1 MAVISIPTSVAGVS
15 LPGQLGQIA
24 KGPLSALYGGKGV
37 QTLKYPSDLATD
49 ATKNHYVQFSIKDV
63 IPAGYFGGAS
73 KFTTPGQSIN
83 LSGIAQAAGALGGAI
98 SDGIKSVTAS
108 AASEGGLTGKALTAT
123 QEGIGQIADSATGK
137 QFSEFGST
145 IGKYIPTSLQISPTT
160 TQAKAY
166 ISLYMPDTLT
176 AQYSADW
183 QEMSLGDMGAGI
195 STLRMIDQLATNAGQ
210 QGAFTSAS
218 NLGKSLGNLAS
229 TDPAVTA
236 TVASIMSASGI
247 GSNLI
252 DAKVIG
258 DVVLKGQG
266 YAINPQLQMIF
277 RGVGF
282 RSFQLSFM
290 FTPKSLDESRE
301 VDNII
306 KTFKYHF
313 SPGLQ
318 AGKTDSTQSMFLT
331 SPSIFNVQ
339 FKIGQ
344 NENQYVPKYG
354 DCVLSDIDV
363 NYAPNGFA
371 AHENGAPV
379 QTTLNLTFKE
389 IVIVDRDK
397 ISKGTLR

>member
-15 LPGQLGQIA
+15 LPGPLGQIA
-24 KGPLSALYGGKGV
+24 KGPLAALYGGKGV

-49 ATKNHYVQFSIKDV
+49 ATKNHYVQFSIKEV
-63 IPAGYFGGAS
+63 IPAGYSTTGP
-73 KFTTPGQSIN
+73 TTPGQSIN
-83 LSGIAQAAGALGGAI
+83 LNGIAQATGAI
-98 SDGIKSVTAS
+98 GEAISNGIKS
-108 AASEGGLTGKALTAT
+108 AASGSSETT
-123 QEGIGQIADSATGK
+123 QELIGRATEGVGDGYK
-137 QFSEFGST
+137 K
-145 IGKYIPTSLQISPTT
+145 IGEYIPTSLQISPTT

-166 ISLYMPDTLT
+166 ISLYMPDTLM

-183 QEMSLGDMGAGI
+183 QEMSLGDMGTGI

-210 QGAFTSAS
+210 QGTFTSGD
-218 NLGKSLGNLAS
+218 LGKSLGNLAS

-236 TVASIMSASGI
+236 TVANLLGASGI

-258 DVVLKGQG
+258 DVILKGQG

-290 FTPKSLDESRE
+290 FTPKSLEESTE
-301 VDNII
+301 VDDII

-313 SPGLQ
+313 SPGFE

-344 NENQYVPKYG
+344 NENQYTPKYG
-354 DCVLSDIDV
+354 DCVLTDIDV

-371 AHENGAPV
+371 VHENGAPV

-397 ISKGTLR
+397 IAKGTLR

>member
-15 LPGQLGQIA
+15 LPGPLGQIA
-24 KGPLSALYGGKGV
+24 KGPLAALYGGKGV

-49 ATKNHYVQFSIKDV
+49 ATKNHYVQFSIKEV
-63 IPAGYFGGAS
+63 IPAGYSTTGP
-73 KFTTPGQSIN
+73 TTPGQSIN
-83 LSGIAQAAGALGGAI
+83 LNGIAQAAGALGEAV
-98 SDGIKSVTAS
+98 SNGIKS
-108 AASEGGLTGKALTAT
+108 AASGSSETT
-123 QEGIGQIADSATGK
+123 QELIGRATEGVGDGYK
-137 QFSEFGST
+137 K
-145 IGKYIPTSLQISPTT
+145 IGEYIPTSLQISPTT

-166 ISLYMPDTLT
+166 ISLYMPDTLM

-183 QEMSLGDMGAGI
+183 QEMSLGDMGTGI

-210 QGAFTSAS
+210 QGTFTSGD
-218 NLGKSLGNLAS
+218 LGKSLGNLAS

-236 TVASIMSASGI
+236 TVANLLGASGI

-258 DVVLKGQG
+258 DVILKGQG

-290 FTPKSLDESRE
+290 FTPKSLEESTE
-301 VDNII
+301 VNDII

-313 SPGLQ
+313 SPGFE

-344 NENQYVPKYG
+344 NENQYTPKYG
-354 DCVLSDIDV
+354 DCVLTDIDV

-371 AHENGAPV
+371 VHENGAPV

-397 ISKGTLR
+397 IAKGILR

>member
-49 ATKNHYVQFSIKDV
+49 ATKNHYVQFSIKEV
-63 IPAGYFGGAS
+63 IPAGYS
-73 KFTTPGQSIN
+73 TTAPTVAGQSIGLGN
-83 LSGIAQAAGALGGAI
+83 IANAAGAVGEAI
-98 SDGIKSVTAS
+98 GNGIKS
-108 AASEGGLTGKALTAT
+108 LTSDTSQFTEETVQTAT
-123 QEGIGQIADSATGK
+123 ESIGRGLNAIG
-137 QFSEFGST
+137 EF
-145 IGKYIPTSLQISPTT
+145 IPTSLQISPTT
-160 TQAKAY
+160 TEAKAY

-176 AQYSADW
+176 ATYSADW
-183 QEMSLGDMGAGI
+183 QEMSLGDLGTGI
-195 STLRMIDQLATNAGQ
+195 STLRMINELAS
-210 QGAFTSAS
+210 QGNIDALKS
-218 NLGKSLGNLAS
+218 GDIKKSLGNMAS

-236 TVASIMSASGI
+236 TLTGLLGASGL

-252 DAKVIG
+252 DAKAIG
-258 DVVLKGQG
+258 DVVLKGKG

-290 FTPKSLDESRE
+290 FTPKSLEESTE
-301 VDNII
+301 VDAII

-331 SPSIFNVQ
+331 SPSIFNIE

-379 QTTLNLTFKE
+379 QTMLNLTFKE

-397 ISKGTLR
+397 IARGTLR

>member
-15 LPGQLGQIA
+15 LPGPLGQIA
-24 KGPLSALYGGKGV
+24 KGPLAALYGGKGV

-49 ATKNHYVQFSIKDV
+49 ATKNHYVQFSIKEV
-63 IPAGYFGGAS
+63 IPAGYSTTGP
-73 KFTTPGQSIN
+73 TTPGQSIN
-83 LSGIAQAAGALGGAI
+83 LNGIAQAAGALGEAV
-98 SDGIKSVTAS
+98 SNGIKS
-108 AASEGGLTGKALTAT
+108 AASGSSETT
-123 QEGIGQIADSATGK
+123 QELIGRATEGVGDGYK
-137 QFSEFGST
+137 K
-145 IGKYIPTSLQISPTT
+145 IGEYIPTSLQISPTT

-166 ISLYMPDTLT
+166 ISLYMPDTLM

-183 QEMSLGDMGAGI
+183 QEMSLGDMGTGI

-210 QGAFTSAS
+210 QGTFTSGD
-218 NLGKSLGNLAS
+218 LGKSLGNLAS

-236 TVASIMSASGI
+236 TVANLLGASGI

-258 DVVLKGQG
+258 DVILKGQG

-290 FTPKSLDESRE
+290 FTPKSLEESTE
-301 VDNII
+301 VNDII

-313 SPGLQ
+313 SPGFE

-344 NENQYVPKYG
+344 NENQYTPKYG
-354 DCVLSDIDV
+354 DCVLTDIDV

-371 AHENGAPV
+371 VHENGAPV

-397 ISKGTLR
+397 IARGTLR

>member
-24 KGPLSALYGGKGV
+24 KGPLAALYGGKGV

-49 ATKNHYVQFSIKDV
+49 ATKNHYVQFSIKEV
-63 IPAGYFGGAS
+63 VPAGYSTRAP
-73 KFTTPGQSIN
+73 TTPGQSIN
-83 LSGIAQAAGALGGAI
+83 LNGIAQAAGALGGVI
-98 SDGIKSVTAS
+98 SDGIKSAVGGSSETAQS
-108 AASEGGLTGKALTAT
+108 LVGKATD
-123 QEGIGQIADSATGK
+123 GIGNGFEK
-137 QFSEFGST
+137 
-145 IGKYIPTSLQISPTT
+145 IGEYIPTSLQISPTT

-183 QEMSLGDMGAGI
+183 QEMSLGDMGATL
-195 STLRMIDQLATNAGQ
+195 SSLRMIDQLATNAGQ
-210 QGAFTSAS
+210 QGTFSS
-218 NLGKSLGNLAS
+218 GDLKKNLGNLAS

-236 TVASIMSASGI
+236 LVSNIMSATGVDSRLG
-247 GSNLI
+247 L

-258 DVVLKGQG
+258 DVILKGKG

-290 FTPKSLDESRE
+290 FTPKSLEESTE
-301 VDNII
+301 VNDII

-313 SPGLQ
+313 SPGLE

-397 ISKGTLR
+397 IAKGTLR

>member
-1 MAVISIPTSVAGVS
+1 MAVISIPTSVAGIS

-24 KGPLSALYGGKGV
+24 KGPLAALYGGKGV

-49 ATKNHYVQFSIKDV
+49 ATKNHYVQFSIKEV
-63 IPAGYFGGAS
+63 IPAGYSTRAAQS
-73 KFTTPGQSIN
+73 PGQSIN
-83 LSGIAQAAGALGGAI
+83 LNGIAQAAGALGGFIA
-98 SDGIKSVTAS
+98 DGVKSAAAS
-108 AASEGGLTGKALTAT
+108 VASEGGLAGKTLTAT
-123 QEGIGQIADSATGK
+123 QEQIGKLADTSTAKSFNEIA
-137 QFSEFGST
+137 ST
-145 IGKYIPTSLQISPTT
+145 IGEFIPTSLQISPRTT
-160 TQAKAY
+160 EAKAY

-183 QEMSLGDMGAGI
+183 QEMSLGDMGAGV
-195 STLRMIDQLATNAGQ
+195 STLRMIDQLAVNANQ
-210 QGAFTSAS
+210 QSFKKEDLKKT
-218 NLGKSLGNLAS
+218 LGNLAS
-229 TDPAVTA
+229 TDPTVTA
-236 TVASIMSASGI
+236 IATSLLGASGI
-247 GSNLI
+247 GSNLL
-252 DAKVIG
+252 DAKVVG
-258 DVVLKGQG
+258 DVILKGQG

-354 DCVLSDIDV
+354 DCVLADIDV

-397 ISKGTLR
+397 IANGKLR

>member
-24 KGPLSALYGGKGV
+24 KGPLAALYGGKGV

-49 ATKNHYVQFSIKDV
+49 ATKNHYVQFSIKEV
-63 IPAGYFGGAS
+63 VPAGYS
-73 KFTTPGQSIN
+73 TKSPTNPGQSIN
-83 LSGIAQAAGALGGAI
+83 LNGIAQAAGALGGLV
-98 SDGIKSVTAS
+98 SDGIKS
-108 AASEGGLTGKALTAT
+108 AASGSSETTQNLVGKAT
-123 QEGIGQIADSATGK
+123 EGIGKGYEK
-137 QFSEFGST
+137 
-145 IGKYIPTSLQISPTT
+145 IGEYIPTSLQISPTT
-160 TQAKAY
+160 TQSKAY

-176 AQYSADW
+176 ATYSADW
-183 QEMSLGDMGAGI
+183 QEMSLGDMGATL
-195 STLRMIDQLATNAGQ
+195 SSLRMIDQLATNAGQ
-210 QGAFTSAS
+210 QGTFSS
-218 NLGKSLGNLAS
+218 GDLKKSLGNLAS
-229 TDPAVTA
+229 TDPSVTA
-236 TVASIMSASGI
+236 LATSLMAATGI
-247 GSNLI
+247 DSKLGL

-258 DVVLKGQG
+258 DVILKGKG
-266 YAINPQLQMIF
+266 YAINPQLQMMF
-277 RGVGF
+277 KGVGF

-290 FTPKSLDESRE
+290 FTPKSLEESTE
-301 VDNII
+301 VDAII

-331 SPSIFNVQ
+331 SPSIFNVN

-397 ISKGTLR
+397 IANGKLR

>member
-1 MAVISIPTSVAGVS
+1 MAVISIPTSVAGIS
-15 LPGQLGQIA
+15 LPGPLGQIA
-24 KGPLSALYGGKGV
+24 KGPLAALYGGKGV

-49 ATKNHYVQFSIKDV
+49 ATKNHYVQFSIKEV
-63 IPAGYFGGAS
+63 IPAGYSTRGAS
-73 KFTTPGQSIN
+73 TPGQSIN
-83 LSGIAQAAGALGGAI
+83 LNGIAQAAGALGGAI
-98 SDGIKSVTAS
+98 SNGIKS
-108 AASEGGLTGKALTAT
+108 AASDSSELAQNLIGRAT
-123 QEGIGQIADSATGK
+123 EGIGDGFAK
-137 QFSEFGST
+137 
-145 IGKYIPTSLQISPTT
+145 IGEYIPTSLQISPTT

-183 QEMSLGDMGAGI
+183 QEMSLGDMGTGI

-290 FTPKSLDESRE
+290 FTPKSLEESTE
-301 VDNII
+301 VNDII

-313 SPGLQ
+313 SPGFE

-331 SPSIFNVQ
+331 SPSLFNVE

-354 DCVLSDIDV
+354 DCVLTDIDV

-397 ISKGTLR
+397 IANGKLR

>member
-1 MAVISIPTSVAGVS
+1 MAVISIPTSVAGIS
-15 LPGQLGQIA
+15 LPGPLGQIA
-24 KGPLSALYGGKGV
+24 KGPLAALYGGKGV

-49 ATKNHYVQFSIKDV
+49 ATKNHYVQFSIKEV
-63 IPAGYFGGAS
+63 IPAGYSTGAP
-73 KFTTPGQSIN
+73 TTPGQSIN
-83 LSGIAQAAGALGGAI
+83 LNGIAQAAGALGGAI
-98 SDGIKSVTAS
+98 SNGIKS
-108 AASEGGLTGKALTAT
+108 AASGSSETTQDLIGRAT
-123 QEGIGQIADSATGK
+123 EGIGDGFQK
-137 QFSEFGST
+137 
-145 IGKYIPTSLQISPTT
+145 IGEYIPTSLQISPTT

-183 QEMSLGDMGAGI
+183 QEMSLGDMGTGI

-210 QGAFTSAS
+210 QGTFTSGD
-218 NLGKSLGNLAS
+218 LGKSLGNLAS

-236 TVASIMSASGI
+236 TVANLLGASGV

-258 DVVLKGQG
+258 DVILKGQG

-290 FTPKSLDESRE
+290 FTPKSLEESTE
-301 VDNII
+301 VNDII

-313 SPGLQ
+313 SPGFE

-344 NENQYVPKYG
+344 NENQYTPKYG
-354 DCVLSDIDV
+354 DCVLTDIDV

-371 AHENGAPV
+371 VHENGAPV

-397 ISKGTLR
+397 IAKGTLR

>member
-15 LPGQLGQIA
+15 LPGPLGQIA
-24 KGPLSALYGGKGV
+24 KGPLAALYGGKGV

-49 ATKNHYVQFSIKDV
+49 ATKNHYVQFSIKEV
-63 IPAGYFGGAS
+63 IPAGYSTTGP
-73 KFTTPGQSIN
+73 TTPGQSIN
-83 LSGIAQAAGALGGAI
+83 LNGIAQATGAI
-98 SDGIKSVTAS
+98 GEAISNGIKS
-108 AASEGGLTGKALTAT
+108 AASGSSETT
-123 QEGIGQIADSATGK
+123 QELIGRATEGVGDGYK
-137 QFSEFGST
+137 K
-145 IGKYIPTSLQISPTT
+145 IGEYIPTSLQISPTT

-166 ISLYMPDTLT
+166 ISLYMPDTLM

-183 QEMSLGDMGAGI
+183 QEMSLGDMGTGI

-210 QGAFTSAS
+210 QGTFTSGD
-218 NLGKSLGNLAS
+218 LGKSLGNLAS

-236 TVASIMSASGI
+236 TVANLLGASGI

-258 DVVLKGQG
+258 DVILKGQG

-290 FTPKSLDESRE
+290 FTPKSLEESTE
-301 VDNII
+301 VNDII

-313 SPGLQ
+313 SPGFE

-331 SPSIFNVQ
+331 SPSLFNVE

-354 DCVLSDIDV
+354 DCVLTDIDV

-397 ISKGTLR
+397 IAKGTLR

>member
-1 MAVISIPTSVAGVS
+1 MG
-15 LPGQLGQIA
+15 
-24 KGPLSALYGGKGV
+24 
-37 QTLKYPSDLATD
+37 
-49 ATKNHYVQFSIKDV
+49 
-63 IPAGYFGGAS
+63 
-73 KFTTPGQSIN
+73 
-83 LSGIAQAAGALGGAI
+83 
-98 SDGIKSVTAS
+98 
-108 AASEGGLTGKALTAT
+108 
-123 QEGIGQIADSATGK
+123 ATGID
-137 QFSEFGST
+137 SR
-145 IGKYIPTSLQISPTT
+145 
-160 TQAKAY
+160 
-166 ISLYMPDTLT
+166 
-176 AQYSADW
+176 
-183 QEMSLGDMGAGI
+183 LG
-195 STLRMIDQLATNAGQ
+195 L
-210 QGAFTSAS
+210 
-218 NLGKSLGNLAS
+218 
-229 TDPAVTA
+229 
-236 TVASIMSASGI
+236 
-247 GSNLI
+247 

-258 DVVLKGQG
+258 DVVLKGKG
-266 YAINPQLQMIF
+266 YAINPQLQMMF

-290 FTPKSLDESRE
+290 FTPKSLEESGE
-301 VDNII
+301 VDAII

-344 NENQYVPKYG
+344 NENQYVPNYG

-397 ISKGTLR
+397 IAKGTLR

>member
-15 LPGQLGQIA
+15 LPGPLGQIA
-24 KGPLSALYGGKGV
+24 KGPLAALYGGKGV

-49 ATKNHYVQFSIKDV
+49 ATKNHYVQFSIKEV
-63 IPAGYFGGAS
+63 IPAGYSTTGP
-73 KFTTPGQSIN
+73 TTPGQSIN
-83 LSGIAQAAGALGGAI
+83 LNGIAQATGAI
-98 SDGIKSVTAS
+98 GEAISNGIKS
-108 AASEGGLTGKALTAT
+108 AASGSSETTQELIGRAT
-123 QEGIGQIADSATGK
+123 EGIGDGYK
-137 QFSEFGST
+137 K
-145 IGKYIPTSLQISPTT
+145 IGEYIPTSLQISPTT

-166 ISLYMPDTLT
+166 ISLYMPDTLM

-183 QEMSLGDMGAGI
+183 QEMSLGDMGTGI

-210 QGAFTSAS
+210 QGTFTSGD
-218 NLGKSLGNLAS
+218 LGKSLGNLAS

-236 TVASIMSASGI
+236 TVANLLGASGI

-258 DVVLKGQG
+258 DVILKGQG

-290 FTPKSLDESRE
+290 FTPKSLEESTE
-301 VDNII
+301 VDDII

-313 SPGLQ
+313 SPGFE

-344 NENQYVPKYG
+344 NENQYTPKYG
-354 DCVLSDIDV
+354 DCVLTDIDV

-371 AHENGAPV
+371 VHENGAPV

-397 ISKGTLR
+397 IAKGTLR

>member
-49 ATKNHYVQFSIKDV
+49 ATKNHYVQFSIKEV
-63 IPAGYFGGAS
+63 VPAGYSTTSA
-73 KFTTPGQSIN
+73 TTPGQSIN
-83 LSGIAQAAGALGGAI
+83 LNGIAQAAGALGGVI
-98 SDGIKSVTAS
+98 SDGIKSAVGGS
-108 AASEGGLTGKALTAT
+108 SEFTQNLVGTAT
-123 QEGIGQIADSATGK
+123 EGVGKGFEKIG
-137 QFSEFGST
+137 E
-145 IGKYIPTSLQISPTT
+145 YIPTSLQISPTT

-176 AQYSADW
+176 ATYSADW
-183 QEMSLGDMGAGI
+183 QEMSLGDMGATL
-195 STLRMIDQLATNAGQ
+195 SSLRMIDQLATNAGQ
-210 QGAFTSAS
+210 QGTFSS
-218 NLGKSLGNLAS
+218 GDLKKSLGNLAS

-236 TVASIMSASGI
+236 LVSNIMSATGVDSRLG
-247 GSNLI
+247 L

-258 DVVLKGQG
+258 DVVLKGKG
-266 YAINPQLQMIF
+266 YAINPQLQMMF

-290 FTPKSLDESRE
+290 FTPKSLDESQE
-301 VDNII
+301 VDTII

-397 ISKGTLR
+397 IAKGTLR

>member
-49 ATKNHYVQFSIKDV
+49 ATKNHYVQFSIKEV
-63 IPAGYFGGAS
+63 VPAGYSTTSA
-73 KFTTPGQSIN
+73 TTPGQSIN
-83 LSGIAQAAGALGGAI
+83 LNGIAQAAGALGGVI
-98 SDGIKSVTAS
+98 SDGIKSAVGGS
-108 AASEGGLTGKALTAT
+108 SEFTQNLVGTAT
-123 QEGIGQIADSATGK
+123 EGVGKGFEKIG
-137 QFSEFGST
+137 E
-145 IGKYIPTSLQISPTT
+145 YIPTSLQISPTT

-176 AQYSADW
+176 ATYSADW
-183 QEMSLGDMGAGI
+183 QEMSLGDMGATL
-195 STLRMIDQLATNAGQ
+195 SSLRMIDQLATNAGQ
-210 QGAFTSAS
+210 QGTFSS
-218 NLGKSLGNLAS
+218 GDLKKSLGNLAS

-236 TVASIMSASGI
+236 LVSNIMSATGVDSRLG
-247 GSNLI
+247 L

-258 DVVLKGQG
+258 DVVLKGKG
-266 YAINPQLQMIF
+266 YAINPQLQMMF

-290 FTPKSLDESRE
+290 FTPKSLDESQE
-301 VDNII
+301 VDTII

-331 SPSIFNVQ
+331 SPSIFNVA

-397 ISKGTLR
+397 IAKGTLR

>member
-1 MAVISIPTSVAGVS
+1 MAVISIPTSIAGFS

-49 ATKNHYVQFSIKDV
+49 ATKNHYVQFLIKEV
-63 IPAGYFGGAS
+63 IPAGYSTSADTS
-73 KFTTPGQSIN
+73 AGQSIN
-83 LSGIAQAAGALGGAI
+83 LNGIPQAAGALGGAI
-98 SDGIKSVTAS
+98 SDGIKSVANGNPTTMAGQAAQSVATATSEAAADFAKTSFAQSAS
-108 AASEGGLTGKALTAT
+108 A
-123 QEGIGQIADSATGK
+123 
-137 QFSEFGST
+137 

-195 STLRMIDQLATNAGQ
+195 SSLRMIDELATNAGQ
-210 QGAFTSAS
+210 QGNFSSKDLT
-218 NLGKSLGNLAS
+218 KSLGNLAS

-236 TVASIMSASGI
+236 LVSSIMGATGV
-247 GSNLI
+247 GSKI
-252 DAKVIG
+252 FDAKVVG
-258 DVVLKGQG
+258 DVILKGKG

-290 FTPKSLDESRE
+290 FTPKSLNESQE
-301 VDNII
+301 VDTII

-389 IVIVDRDK
+389 IIIVDRDK
-397 ISKGTLR
+397 IANGKLR

>member
-15 LPGQLGQIA
+15 LPGPLGQIA
-24 KGPLSALYGGKGV
+24 KGPLAALYGGKGV

-49 ATKNHYVQFSIKDV
+49 ATKNHYVQFSIKEV
-63 IPAGYFGGAS
+63 IPAGYSTTGP
-73 KFTTPGQSIN
+73 TTPGQSIN
-83 LSGIAQAAGALGGAI
+83 LNGIAQATGAI
-98 SDGIKSVTAS
+98 GEAISNGIKS
-108 AASEGGLTGKALTAT
+108 AASGSSETT
-123 QEGIGQIADSATGK
+123 QELIGRATEGVGDGYK
-137 QFSEFGST
+137 K
-145 IGKYIPTSLQISPTT
+145 IGEYIPTSLQISPTT

-166 ISLYMPDTLT
+166 ISLYMPDTLM

-183 QEMSLGDMGAGI
+183 QEMSLGDMGTGI

-210 QGAFTSAS
+210 QGTFTSGD
-218 NLGKSLGNLAS
+218 LGKSLGNLAS

-236 TVASIMSASGI
+236 TVANLLGASGI

-258 DVVLKGQG
+258 DVILKGQG

-290 FTPKSLDESRE
+290 FTPKSLEESTE
-301 VDNII
+301 VNDII

-313 SPGLQ
+313 SPGFE

-344 NENQYVPKYG
+344 NENQYTPKYG
-354 DCVLSDIDV
+354 DCVLTDIDV

-371 AHENGAPV
+371 VHENGAPV

-397 ISKGTLR
+397 IAKGTLR

>member
-15 LPGQLGQIA
+15 LPGPLGQIA
-24 KGPLSALYGGKGV
+24 KGPLAALYGGKGV

-49 ATKNHYVQFSIKDV
+49 ATKNHYVQFSIKEV
-63 IPAGYFGGAS
+63 IPAGYSTKGP
-73 KFTTPGQSIN
+73 TTPGQSIN
-83 LSGIAQAAGALGGAI
+83 LNGIAQATGAI
-98 SDGIKSVTAS
+98 GEAISNGIKS
-108 AASEGGLTGKALTAT
+108 AASGSSETT
-123 QEGIGQIADSATGK
+123 QELIGRATEGVGDGYK
-137 QFSEFGST
+137 K
-145 IGKYIPTSLQISPTT
+145 IGEYIPTSLQISPTT

-183 QEMSLGDMGAGI
+183 QEMSLGDMGTGI

-210 QGAFTSAS
+210 QGTFTSGD
-218 NLGKSLGNLAS
+218 LGKSLGNLAS

-236 TVASIMSASGI
+236 TVANLLGASGI

-258 DVVLKGQG
+258 DVILKGQG

-290 FTPKSLDESRE
+290 FTPKSLEESTE
-301 VDNII
+301 VNDII

-313 SPGLQ
+313 SPGFE

-344 NENQYVPKYG
+344 NENQYAPKYG
-354 DCVLSDIDV
+354 DCVLADIDV

-371 AHENGAPV
+371 VHENGAPV

-397 ISKGTLR
+397 IAKGTLR

>member
-15 LPGQLGQIA
+15 LPGPLGQIA
-24 KGPLSALYGGKGV
+24 KGPLAALYGGKGV

-49 ATKNHYVQFSIKDV
+49 ATKNHYVQFSIKEV
-63 IPAGYFGGAS
+63 IPAGYSTTGP
-73 KFTTPGQSIN
+73 TTPGQSIN
-83 LSGIAQAAGALGGAI
+83 LNGIAQATGAI
-98 SDGIKSVTAS
+98 GEAISNGIKS
-108 AASEGGLTGKALTAT
+108 AASGSSETTQELIGRAT
-123 QEGIGQIADSATGK
+123 EGIGDGYK
-137 QFSEFGST
+137 K
-145 IGKYIPTSLQISPTT
+145 IGEYIPTSLQISPTT

-166 ISLYMPDTLT
+166 ISLYMPDTLM

-183 QEMSLGDMGAGI
+183 QEMSLGDMGTGI

-210 QGAFTSAS
+210 QGTFTSGD
-218 NLGKSLGNLAS
+218 LGKSLGNLAS

-236 TVASIMSASGI
+236 TVANLLGASGI

-258 DVVLKGQG
+258 DVILKGQG

-290 FTPKSLDESRE
+290 FTPKSLEESTE
-301 VDNII
+301 VNDII

-313 SPGLQ
+313 SPGFE

-344 NENQYVPKYG
+344 NENQYTPKYG
-354 DCVLSDIDV
+354 DCVLTDIDV

-371 AHENGAPV
+371 VHENGAPV

-397 ISKGTLR
+397 IAKGTLR

>member
-15 LPGQLGQIA
+15 LPGPLGQIA
-24 KGPLSALYGGKGV
+24 KGPLAALYGGKGV

-49 ATKNHYVQFSIKDV
+49 ATKNHYVQFSIKEV
-63 IPAGYFGGAS
+63 IPAGYSTTGP
-73 KFTTPGQSIN
+73 TTPGQSIN
-83 LSGIAQAAGALGGAI
+83 LNGIAQAAGALGGAI
-98 SDGIKSVTAS
+98 SNGIKS
-108 AASEGGLTGKALTAT
+108 AASGSSETT
-123 QEGIGQIADSATGK
+123 QELIGRATEGVGDGYK
-137 QFSEFGST
+137 K
-145 IGKYIPTSLQISPTT
+145 IGEYIPTSLQISPTT

-166 ISLYMPDTLT
+166 ISLYMPDTLM

-183 QEMSLGDMGAGI
+183 QEMSLGDMGTGI

-210 QGAFTSAS
+210 QGTFTSGD
-218 NLGKSLGNLAS
+218 LGKSLGNLAS

-236 TVASIMSASGI
+236 TVANLLGASGI

-258 DVVLKGQG
+258 DVILKGQG

-290 FTPKSLDESRE
+290 FTPKSLEESTE
-301 VDNII
+301 VNDII

-313 SPGLQ
+313 SPGFE

-344 NENQYVPKYG
+344 NENQYTPKYG
-354 DCVLSDIDV
+354 DCVLTDIDV

-371 AHENGAPV
+371 VHENGAPV

-397 ISKGTLR
+397 IAKGTLR

>member
-1 MAVISIPTSVAGVS
+1 
-15 LPGQLGQIA
+15 
-24 KGPLSALYGGKGV
+24 
-37 QTLKYPSDLATD
+37 
-49 ATKNHYVQFSIKDV
+49 
-63 IPAGYFGGAS
+63 
-73 KFTTPGQSIN
+73 
-83 LSGIAQAAGALGGAI
+83 
-98 SDGIKSVTAS
+98 
-108 AASEGGLTGKALTAT
+108 
-123 QEGIGQIADSATGK
+123 
-137 QFSEFGST
+137 
-145 IGKYIPTSLQISPTT
+145 
-160 TQAKAY
+160 
-166 ISLYMPDTLT
+166 
-176 AQYSADW
+176 
-183 QEMSLGDMGAGI
+183 
-195 STLRMIDQLATNAGQ
+195 
-210 QGAFTSAS
+210 
-218 NLGKSLGNLAS
+218 
-229 TDPAVTA
+229 
-236 TVASIMSASGI
+236 MSASGI

-290 FTPKSLDESRE
+290 FTPKSLEESTE
-301 VDNII
+301 VNDII

-313 SPGLQ
+313 SPGLE

-354 DCVLSDIDV
+354 DCVLADIDV

-397 ISKGTLR
+397 IANGTLR

>member
-24 KGPLSALYGGKGV
+24 KGPLAALYGGKGV

-49 ATKNHYVQFSIKDV
+49 ATKNHYVQFSIKEV
-63 IPAGYFGGAS
+63 VPAGYSTTAP
-73 KFTTPGQSIN
+73 TTPGQSIN
-83 LSGIAQAAGALGGAI
+83 LNGIAQAAGALGGVI
-98 SDGIKSVTAS
+98 SDGIKSAVGGS
-108 AASEGGLTGKALTAT
+108 SEFTQNLVGKATD
-123 QEGIGQIADSATGK
+123 GIGNGFEK
-137 QFSEFGST
+137 
-145 IGKYIPTSLQISPTT
+145 IGEYIPTSLQISPTT

-183 QEMSLGDMGAGI
+183 QEMSLGDMGATL
-195 STLRMIDQLATNAGQ
+195 SSLRMIDQLATNAGQ
-210 QGAFTSAS
+210 QGTFSS
-218 NLGKSLGNLAS
+218 GDLKKSLGNLAS

-236 TVASIMSASGI
+236 LVSNIMSATGVDSRLG
-247 GSNLI
+247 L

-258 DVVLKGQG
+258 DVVLKGKG

-290 FTPKSLDESRE
+290 FTPKSLEESTE
-301 VDNII
+301 VNDII

-397 ISKGTLR
+397 IANGKLR

>member
-24 KGPLSALYGGKGV
+24 KGPLAALYGGKGV

-49 ATKNHYVQFSIKDV
+49 ATKNHYVQFSIKEV
-63 IPAGYFGGAS
+63 IPAGYSTTAPQ
-73 KFTTPGQSIN
+73 TPGQSIN
-83 LSGIAQAAGALGGAI
+83 LNGIAQAAGALGGAV
-98 SDGIKSVTAS
+98 SDGIKSAVGGS
-108 AASEGGLTGKALTAT
+108 SETTQTLVGTAT
-123 QEGIGQIADSATGK
+123 EGIGKGYEK
-137 QFSEFGST
+137 
-145 IGKYIPTSLQISPTT
+145 IGEYIPKSLQISPTT

-258 DVVLKGQG
+258 DVVLKGKG
-266 YAINPQLQMIF
+266 YAINPQLQMMF

-290 FTPKSLDESRE
+290 FTPKSLEESSE
-301 VDNII
+301 VDAII

-397 ISKGTLR
+397 IANGKLR

>member
-1 MAVISIPTSVAGVS
+1 
-15 LPGQLGQIA
+15 
-24 KGPLSALYGGKGV
+24 
-37 QTLKYPSDLATD
+37 
-49 ATKNHYVQFSIKDV
+49 
-63 IPAGYFGGAS
+63 
-73 KFTTPGQSIN
+73 
-83 LSGIAQAAGALGGAI
+83 
-98 SDGIKSVTAS
+98 
-108 AASEGGLTGKALTAT
+108 
-123 QEGIGQIADSATGK
+123 
-137 QFSEFGST
+137 
-145 IGKYIPTSLQISPTT
+145 
-160 TQAKAY
+160 
-166 ISLYMPDTLT
+166 MPDTLM

-183 QEMSLGDMGAGI
+183 QEMSLGDMGTGI

-210 QGAFTSAS
+210 QGTFTSGD
-218 NLGKSLGNLAS
+218 LGKSLGNLAS

-236 TVASIMSASGI
+236 TVANLLGASGI

-258 DVVLKGQG
+258 DVILKGQG

-290 FTPKSLDESRE
+290 FTPKSLEESTE
-301 VDNII
+301 VNDII

-313 SPGLQ
+313 SPGFE

-344 NENQYVPKYG
+344 NENQYTPKYG
-354 DCVLSDIDV
+354 DCVLTDIDV

-371 AHENGAPV
+371 VHENGAPV

-397 ISKGTLR
+397 IARGTLR

>member
-49 ATKNHYVQFSIKDV
+49 ATKNHYVQFSIKEV
-63 IPAGYFGGAS
+63 IPAGYSTRGAS
-73 KFTTPGQSIN
+73 TPGQSIN
-83 LSGIAQAAGALGGAI
+83 LNGIAQAAGALGGAI
-98 SDGIKSVTAS
+98 SNGIKS
-108 AASEGGLTGKALTAT
+108 AASDSSELAQNLIGRAT
-123 QEGIGQIADSATGK
+123 EGIGDGFAK
-137 QFSEFGST
+137 
-145 IGKYIPTSLQISPTT
+145 IGEYIPTSLQISPTT

-183 QEMSLGDMGAGI
+183 QEMSLGDMGTGI

-210 QGAFTSAS
+210 QGTFTSGD
-218 NLGKSLGNLAS
+218 LGKNLGNLAS

-236 TVASIMSASGI
+236 TIANILGASGI

-258 DVVLKGQG
+258 DVILKGQG

-290 FTPKSLDESRE
+290 FTPKSLEESTE
-301 VDNII
+301 VNDII

-313 SPGLQ
+313 SPGFE

-331 SPSIFNVQ
+331 SPSLFNVE

-354 DCVLSDIDV
+354 DCVLTDIDV

-397 ISKGTLR
+397 IANGKLR

>member
-15 LPGQLGQIA
+15 LPGPLGQIA
-24 KGPLSALYGGKGV
+24 KGPLAALYGGKGV

-49 ATKNHYVQFSIKDV
+49 ATKNHYVQFSIKEV
-63 IPAGYFGGAS
+63 IPAGYSTTGP
-73 KFTTPGQSIN
+73 TTPGQSIN
-83 LSGIAQAAGALGGAI
+83 LNGIAQATGALGEAV
-98 SDGIKSVTAS
+98 SNGIKS
-108 AASEGGLTGKALTAT
+108 AASGSSETT
-123 QEGIGQIADSATGK
+123 QELIGRATEGVGDGYK
-137 QFSEFGST
+137 K
-145 IGKYIPTSLQISPTT
+145 IGEYIPTSLQISPTT

-166 ISLYMPDTLT
+166 ISLYMPDTLM

-183 QEMSLGDMGAGI
+183 QEMSLGDMGTGI

-210 QGAFTSAS
+210 QGTFTSGD
-218 NLGKSLGNLAS
+218 LGKSLGNLAS

-236 TVASIMSASGI
+236 TVANLLGASGI

-258 DVVLKGQG
+258 DVILKGQG

-290 FTPKSLDESRE
+290 FTPKSLEESTE
-301 VDNII
+301 VNDII

-313 SPGLQ
+313 SPGFE

-344 NENQYVPKYG
+344 NENQYTPKYG
-354 DCVLSDIDV
+354 DCVLTDIDV

-371 AHENGAPV
+371 VHENGAPV

-397 ISKGTLR
+397 IAKGTLR

>member
-1 MAVISIPTSVAGVS
+1 
-15 LPGQLGQIA
+15 
-24 KGPLSALYGGKGV
+24 
-37 QTLKYPSDLATD
+37 
-49 ATKNHYVQFSIKDV
+49 
-63 IPAGYFGGAS
+63 
-73 KFTTPGQSIN
+73 
-83 LSGIAQAAGALGGAI
+83 
-98 SDGIKSVTAS
+98 
-108 AASEGGLTGKALTAT
+108 
-123 QEGIGQIADSATGK
+123 
-137 QFSEFGST
+137 
-145 IGKYIPTSLQISPTT
+145 
-160 TQAKAY
+160 
-166 ISLYMPDTLT
+166 MPDTLQAT
-176 AQYSADW
+176 YSADW
-183 QEMSLGDMGAGI
+183 QEMSLGDLGVGL
-195 STLRMIDQLATNAGQ
+195 STLRMINELAPGVEKALKSGDIK
-210 QGAFTSAS
+210 
-218 NLGKSLGNLAS
+218 KSLGNLAS

-236 TVASIMSASGI
+236 TVAGLMGATGI
-247 GSNLI
+247 GSSVVNAQAL
-252 DAKVIG
+252 G
-258 DVVLKGQG
+258 DVVLKGKG

-290 FTPKSLDESRE
+290 FTPKSLDEAQE

-313 SPGLQ
+313 SPALQ

-354 DCVLSDIDV
+354 DCVLTDIDV

-371 AHENGAPV
+371 SHEDGAPV

-397 ISKGTLR
+397 IAKGTLR

>member
-15 LPGQLGQIA
+15 LPGPLGQIA
-24 KGPLSALYGGKGV
+24 KGPLAALYGGKGV

-49 ATKNHYVQFSIKDV
+49 ATKNHYVQFSIKEV
-63 IPAGYFGGAS
+63 IPAGYSTTGP
-73 KFTTPGQSIN
+73 TTPGQSIN
-83 LSGIAQAAGALGGAI
+83 LNGIAQAAGALGEAV
-98 SDGIKSVTAS
+98 SNGIKS
-108 AASEGGLTGKALTAT
+108 AASGSSETT
-123 QEGIGQIADSATGK
+123 QELIGRATEGVGDGYK
-137 QFSEFGST
+137 K
-145 IGKYIPTSLQISPTT
+145 IGEYIPTSLQISPTT

-166 ISLYMPDTLT
+166 ISLYMPDTLM

-183 QEMSLGDMGAGI
+183 QEMSLGDMGTGI

-210 QGAFTSAS
+210 QGTFTSGD
-218 NLGKSLGNLAS
+218 LGKSLGNLAS

-236 TVASIMSASGI
+236 TVANLLGASGI

-258 DVVLKGQG
+258 DVILKGQG

-290 FTPKSLDESRE
+290 FTPKSLEESTE
-301 VDNII
+301 VNDII

-313 SPGLQ
+313 SPGFE

-344 NENQYVPKYG
+344 DENQYTPKYG
-354 DCVLSDIDV
+354 DCVLTDIDV

-371 AHENGAPV
+371 VHENGAPV

-397 ISKGTLR
+397 IAKGTLR

>member
-24 KGPLSALYGGKGV
+24 KGPLAALYGGKGV

-49 ATKNHYVQFSIKDV
+49 ATKNHYVQFSIKEV
-63 IPAGYFGGAS
+63 IPAGYSTTAPQ
-73 KFTTPGQSIN
+73 TPGQSIN
-83 LSGIAQAAGALGGAI
+83 LNGIAQAAGALGGAI
-98 SDGIKSVTAS
+98 SDGIKSAVGGS
-108 AASEGGLTGKALTAT
+108 SETTQNLVGTAT
-123 QEGIGQIADSATGK
+123 EGIGKGYEK
-137 QFSEFGST
+137 
-145 IGKYIPTSLQISPTT
+145 IGEYIPTSLQISPTT

-183 QEMSLGDMGAGI
+183 QEMSLGDMGATL
-195 STLRMIDQLATNAGQ
+195 SSLRMIDQLATNAGQ
-210 QGAFTSAS
+210 QGTFSS
-218 NLGKSLGNLAS
+218 GDLKKSLGNLAS

-236 TVASIMSASGI
+236 LVSNIMSATGVDSRLG
-247 GSNLI
+247 L

-258 DVVLKGQG
+258 DVILKGKG
-266 YAINPQLQMIF
+266 YAINPQLQMMF

-290 FTPKSLDESRE
+290 FTPNSFEESTE

-397 ISKGTLR
+397 IANGKLR

>member
-49 ATKNHYVQFSIKDV
+49 ATKNHYVQFSIKEV
-63 IPAGYFGGAS
+63 IPAGYSTRAAQS
-73 KFTTPGQSIN
+73 PGQSIN
-83 LSGIAQAAGALGGAI
+83 LNGIAQAAGALGGFIA
-98 SDGIKSVTAS
+98 DGVKSATAS
-108 AASEGGLTGKALTAT
+108 AISESSLTGKALTAT
-123 QEGIGQIADSATGK
+123 QEMAGKFADNYGK
-137 QFSEFGST
+137 DIKEFAST
-145 IGKYIPTSLQISPTT
+145 IGEFIPTSLQISPRTT
-160 TQAKAY
+160 EAKAY

-183 QEMSLGDMGAGI
+183 QEMSLGDMGAGV
-195 STLRMIDQLATNAGQ
+195 STLRMIDQLAVNANQ
-210 QGAFTSAS
+210 QSFKKEDLKKT
-218 NLGKSLGNLAS
+218 LGNLAS
-229 TDPAVTA
+229 TDPTVTA
-236 TVASIMSASGI
+236 IATSLLSASGI
-247 GSNLI
+247 GSRLL
-252 DAKVIG
+252 DAKVVG
-258 DVVLKGQG
+258 DVILKGQG

-331 SPSIFNVQ
+331 SPSIFNVA

>member
-24 KGPLSALYGGKGV
+24 KGPLAALYGGKGV

-49 ATKNHYVQFSIKDV
+49 ATKNHYVQFSIKEV
-63 IPAGYFGGAS
+63 VPAGYSTRAP
-73 KFTTPGQSIN
+73 TTPGQSIN
-83 LSGIAQAAGALGGAI
+83 LNGIAQAAGALGGVI
-98 SDGIKSVTAS
+98 SDGIKSAVGGS
-108 AASEGGLTGKALTAT
+108 SETVQSLVGKATD
-123 QEGIGQIADSATGK
+123 GIGNGFEK
-137 QFSEFGST
+137 
-145 IGKYIPTSLQISPTT
+145 IGEYIPTSLQISPTT

-183 QEMSLGDMGAGI
+183 QEMSLGDMGA
-195 STLRMIDQLATNAGQ
+195 SLSSLRMIDQLATNAGQ
-210 QGAFTSAS
+210 QGTFSS
-218 NLGKSLGNLAS
+218 GDLKKSLGNLAS

-236 TVASIMSASGI
+236 LVSNIMSATGVDSRLG
-247 GSNLI
+247 L

-258 DVVLKGQG
+258 DVILKGKG

-282 RSFQLSFM
+282 RSFQLSFT
-290 FTPKSLDESRE
+290 FTPNSLEESQE

-313 SPGLQ
+313 SPGFE

-331 SPSIFNVQ
+331 SPSLFNVQ

-344 NENQYVPKYG
+344 NENQYAPKYG
-354 DCVLSDIDV
+354 DCVLADIDV

-371 AHENGAPV
+371 VHENGAPV

-397 ISKGTLR
+397 IANGKLR

>member
-24 KGPLSALYGGKGV
+24 KGPLAALYGGKGV

-49 ATKNHYVQFSIKDV
+49 ATKNHYVQFSIKEV
-63 IPAGYFGGAS
+63 VPAGYSTTAP
-73 KFTTPGQSIN
+73 TTPGQSIN
-83 LSGIAQAAGALGGAI
+83 LNGIAQAAGALGGVI
-98 SDGIKSVTAS
+98 SDGIKSAVGGSSETAQS
-108 AASEGGLTGKALTAT
+108 LVGKATD
-123 QEGIGQIADSATGK
+123 GIGNGFEK
-137 QFSEFGST
+137 
-145 IGKYIPTSLQISPTT
+145 IGEYIPTSLQISPTT

-183 QEMSLGDMGAGI
+183 QEMSLGDMGATL
-195 STLRMIDQLATNAGQ
+195 SSLRMIDQLATNAGQ
-210 QGAFTSAS
+210 QGTFSS
-218 NLGKSLGNLAS
+218 GDLKKSLGNLAS

-236 TVASIMSASGI
+236 LVSNIMSATGVDSRLG
-247 GSNLI
+247 L

-258 DVVLKGQG
+258 DVILKGKG

-282 RSFQLSFM
+282 RSFQLSFT
-290 FTPKSLDESRE
+290 FTPNSLEESQE

-313 SPGLQ
+313 SPGFE

-331 SPSIFNVQ
+331 SPSLFNVQ

-344 NENQYVPKYG
+344 NENQYAPKYG

-371 AHENGAPV
+371 VHENGAPV

-389 IVIVDRDK
+389 IVIVDRSK
-397 ISKGTLR
+397 IANGKLR

>member
-49 ATKNHYVQFSIKDV
+49 ATKNHYVQFSIKEV
-63 IPAGYFGGAS
+63 IPSGYSTKAP
-73 KFTTPGQSIN
+73 TTPGQSIN
-83 LSGIAQAAGALGGAI
+83 LGGISQAAGALGGLIA
-98 SDGIKSVTAS
+98 DGVKSVVSDIDPNSAAGALAKATSEITSEAIDSIPGSWQKAAS
-108 AASEGGLTGKALTAT
+108 A
-123 QEGIGQIADSATGK
+123 IGQ
-137 QFSEFGST
+137 
-145 IGKYIPTSLQISPTT
+145 YIPTSLQISPTT
-160 TQAKAY
+160 TQSKAY

-183 QEMSLGDMGAGI
+183 QEMSLTDLGAGI
-195 STLRMIDQLATNAGQ
+195 STLRMIDQLAGNAGQ
-210 QGAFTSAS
+210 TLSKDS
-218 NLGKSLGNLAS
+218 LGKSLGNLAS

-236 TVASIMSASGI
+236 TVANLLGATGV

-252 DAKVIG
+252 DAKAIG
-258 DVVLKGQG
+258 DVLLKGKG

-277 RGVGF
+277 KGVGF
-282 RSFQLSFM
+282 RHFQLTFM
-290 FTPKSLDESRE
+290 FTPKSLQESTE

-313 SPGLQ
+313 SPGLE
-318 AGKTDSTQSMFLT
+318 AGKSDSTQSMFLT

-344 NENQYVPKYG
+344 NENQYAPKYG

-371 AHENGAPV
+371 VHENGAPV

-397 ISKGTLR
+397 IAQGTLR

>member
-24 KGPLSALYGGKGV
+24 KGPLAALYGGKGV

-49 ATKNHYVQFSIKDV
+49 ATKNHYVQFSIKEV
-63 IPAGYFGGAS
+63 VPAGYS
-73 KFTTPGQSIN
+73 TTSSTTPGESIN
-83 LSGIAQAAGALGGAI
+83 LNGIAQAAGALGGAI
-98 SDGIKSVTAS
+98 SDGIKSAVGGSSETAQN
-108 AASEGGLTGKALTAT
+108 LVGKATD
-123 QEGIGQIADSATGK
+123 GIGKGYEK
-137 QFSEFGST
+137 
-145 IGKYIPTSLQISPTT
+145 IGEYIPTSLQISPTT
-160 TQAKAY
+160 TQSKAY

-176 AQYSADW
+176 ATYSADW
-183 QEMSLGDMGAGI
+183 QEMSLGDMGATL
-195 STLRMIDQLATNAGQ
+195 SSLRMIDQLATNAGQ
-210 QGAFTSAS
+210 QGTFSS
-218 NLGKSLGNLAS
+218 GDLKKSLGNLAS

-236 TVASIMSASGI
+236 LVSNIMSATGVDSRLG
-247 GSNLI
+247 L

-258 DVVLKGQG
+258 DVVLKGKG
-266 YAINPQLQMIF
+266 YAINPQLQMMF

-290 FTPKSLDESRE
+290 FTPKSLDESQE
-301 VDNII
+301 VDTII

-397 ISKGTLR
+397 IAKGTLR

>member
-15 LPGQLGQIA
+15 LPGPLGQIA
-24 KGPLSALYGGKGV
+24 KGPLAALYGGKGV

-49 ATKNHYVQFSIKDV
+49 ATKNHYVQFSIKEV
-63 IPAGYFGGAS
+63 IPAGYSTTGP
-73 KFTTPGQSIN
+73 TTPGQSIN
-83 LSGIAQAAGALGGAI
+83 LNGIAQAAGALGEAV
-98 SDGIKSVTAS
+98 SNGIKS
-108 AASEGGLTGKALTAT
+108 AASGSSETTQELIGRAT
-123 QEGIGQIADSATGK
+123 EGIGDGYK
-137 QFSEFGST
+137 K
-145 IGKYIPTSLQISPTT
+145 IGEYIPTSLQISPTT

-166 ISLYMPDTLT
+166 ISLYMPDTLM

-183 QEMSLGDMGAGI
+183 QEMSLGDMGTGI

-210 QGAFTSAS
+210 QGTFTSGD
-218 NLGKSLGNLAS
+218 LGKSLGNLAS

-236 TVASIMSASGI
+236 TVANLLGASGI

-258 DVVLKGQG
+258 DVILKGQG

-290 FTPKSLDESRE
+290 FTPKSLEESTE
-301 VDNII
+301 VNDII

-313 SPGLQ
+313 SPGFE

-344 NENQYVPKYG
+344 NENEYTPKYG
-354 DCVLSDIDV
+354 DCVLTDIDV

-371 AHENGAPV
+371 VHENGAPV

-397 ISKGTLR
+397 IAKGTLR

>member
-15 LPGQLGQIA
+15 LPGPLGQIA
-24 KGPLSALYGGKGV
+24 KGPLAALYGGKGV

-49 ATKNHYVQFSIKDV
+49 ATKNHYVQFSIKEV
-63 IPAGYFGGAS
+63 IPAGYSTTGP
-73 KFTTPGQSIN
+73 TTPGQSIN
-83 LSGIAQAAGALGGAI
+83 LNGIAQATGAI
-98 SDGIKSVTAS
+98 GEAISNGIKS
-108 AASEGGLTGKALTAT
+108 AASGSSETT
-123 QEGIGQIADSATGK
+123 QELIGRATEGVGDGYK
-137 QFSEFGST
+137 K
-145 IGKYIPTSLQISPTT
+145 IGEYIPTSLQISPTT

-166 ISLYMPDTLT
+166 ISLYMPDTLM

-183 QEMSLGDMGAGI
+183 QEMSLGDMGTGI

-210 QGAFTSAS
+210 QGTFTSGD
-218 NLGKSLGNLAS
+218 LGKSLGNLAS

-236 TVASIMSASGI
+236 TVANLLGASGI

-258 DVVLKGQG
+258 DVILKGQG

-290 FTPKSLDESRE
+290 FTPKSLEESTE
-301 VDNII
+301 VNDII

-313 SPGLQ
+313 SPGFE

-344 NENQYVPKYG
+344 NENEYTPKYG
-354 DCVLSDIDV
+354 DCVLTDIDV

-371 AHENGAPV
+371 VHENGAPV

-397 ISKGTLR
+397 IAKGTLR

>member
-15 LPGQLGQIA
+15 LPGPLGQIA
-24 KGPLSALYGGKGV
+24 KGPLAALYGGKGV

-49 ATKNHYVQFSIKDV
+49 ATKNHYVQFSIKEV
-63 IPAGYFGGAS
+63 IPAGYSTTGP
-73 KFTTPGQSIN
+73 TTPGQSIN
-83 LSGIAQAAGALGGAI
+83 LNGIAQAAGALGEAV
-98 SDGIKSVTAS
+98 SNGIKS
-108 AASEGGLTGKALTAT
+108 AASGSSETT
-123 QEGIGQIADSATGK
+123 QELIGRATEGVGDGYK
-137 QFSEFGST
+137 K
-145 IGKYIPTSLQISPTT
+145 IGEYIPTSLQISPTT

-166 ISLYMPDTLT
+166 ISLYMPDTLM

-183 QEMSLGDMGAGI
+183 QEMSLGDMGTGI

-210 QGAFTSAS
+210 QGTFTSGD
-218 NLGKSLGNLAS
+218 LGKSLGNLAS

-236 TVASIMSASGI
+236 TVANLLGASGI

-258 DVVLKGQG
+258 DVILKGQG

-290 FTPKSLDESRE
+290 FTPKSLEESTE
-301 VDNII
+301 VNDII

-313 SPGLQ
+313 SPGFE

-344 NENQYVPKYG
+344 NENQYTPKYG
-354 DCVLSDIDV
+354 DCVLTDIDV

-371 AHENGAPV
+371 VHENGAPV

-397 ISKGTLR
+397 IAKGTLR